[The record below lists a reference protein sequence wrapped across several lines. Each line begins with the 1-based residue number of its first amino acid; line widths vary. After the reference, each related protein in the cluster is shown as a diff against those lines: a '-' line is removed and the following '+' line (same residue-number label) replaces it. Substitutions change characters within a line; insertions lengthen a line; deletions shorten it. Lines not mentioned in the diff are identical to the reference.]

1 MKLFNYLIFL
11 PFYINPKTLSIAQT
25 QQGINGIPVG
35 AVIIFL
41 YLLFSIRIRNRSRVA
56 NKKLKAHPTDLF
68 IFFLITVIA
77 ILISFIADSYKIFQF
92 TAFTCLFMVILS
104 SVRIRWLNFHKAAT
118 GLLLFVILH
127 SISLLIYNSSP
138 DILFGNIVIHGSRSS
153 YIVIISLLLVYL
165 FSKLA
170 NGRMNF
176 FYIVAIFSVL
186 FVGYK
191 LRVDAFYAFIL
202 LFLCWIV
209 TFQAVKGRK
218 NKLMYTYSTSVLFM
232 GLPLVLVLFF
242 YVFNDL
248 GNIYEPL
255 NIRIRVWFA
264 QIDHIGLIPDHLRD
278 GSAHNFILDIFENSG
293 YFLGVTLLVGFF
305 YISLSIL
312 NRVVGYMKISSR
324 NFDREIILFVGLLIV
339 IAIQNIVNSGLSQ
352 PIVLV
357 FALTIVN
364 EVMISLKEKSA
375 HV

>member
-11 PFYINPKTLSIAQT
+11 PFYINPKTLSIAQS

-41 YLLFSIRIRNRSRVA
+41 YLLFSIRIRNRSRVT
-56 NKKLKAHPTDLF
+56 NKKLKVHPTVI
-68 IFFLITVIA
+68 IFSLITVIVT
-77 ILISFIADSYKIFQF
+77 LISFIADSYKIFQL

-104 SVRIRWLNFHKAAT
+104 SMRIRWLNFQKAVT

-138 DILFGNIVIHGSRSS
+138 DVLFGNIVIHGVRSS

-176 FYIVAIFSVL
+176 FYIIAIFSVL

-191 LRVDAFYAFIL
+191 IRVDAFYAFIL

-218 NKLMYTYSTSVLFM
+218 NKLMYTYSTSLLFM
-232 GLPLVLVLFF
+232 VLPLLAVLFF
-242 YVFNDL
+242 YVFHDL

-264 QIDHIGLIPDHLRD
+264 QIDHIGLIPDYPRS
-278 GSAHNFILDIFENSG
+278 GSAHNFILDILENSG
-293 YFLGVTLLVGFF
+293 YFLGVTLLVSFF

-312 NRVVGYMKISSR
+312 NRAVYYMKISSR
-324 NFDREIILFVGLLIV
+324 NFDREIILFVGLLIL
-339 IAIQNIVNSGLSQ
+339 IAVQNTVNSGLSQ